1 MLLSSGIPV
10 MRYNQAW
17 PSCNN
22 FVLSG
27 ELFSFQGFYF
37 SASKVPETATKHSLA
52 TIYNN
57 NHSKE
62 FEDYELKTGGTIH
75 GYQTAWSFI
84 PADTVHKT
92 HTQMGRMIT
101 FGQLKNS
108 EN

>member
-22 FVLSG
+22 FVLSR

-52 TIYNN
+52 TIYSN
-57 NHSKE
+57 NHSTE
-62 FEDYELKTGGTIH
+62 FEDYELMTGGTIQF
-75 GYQTAWSFI
+75 YI
-84 PADTVHKT
+84 VHKT
-92 HTQMGRMIT
+92 HTQMGLMIT
-101 FGQLKNS
+101 FESTNELWKLNVLAF
-108 EN
+108 

>member
-22 FVLSG
+22 FVLSV

-52 TIYNN
+52 TTYNN
-57 NHSKE
+57 NHSTE
-62 FEDYELKTGGTIH
+62 FKDYELTTGGTIQFSTWVPNCKEF
-75 GYQTAWSFI
+75 YLSRPQSFTMFI
-84 PADTVHKT
+84 KHTHKWV
-92 HTQMGRMIT
+92 
-101 FGQLKNS
+101 
-108 EN
+108 